1 MTRAEAERIWV
12 RVEDGG
18 LAPRVASPMFGVML
32 SAAMRIDDR
41 GSRNGP
47 AVESSQ
53 MVAGISI
60 IEQGGPVAIDLAN
73 DGDMMPAKYGG
84 HAGCWHGAWE
94 CQPIGRQP

>member
-60 IEQGGPVAIDLAN
+60 IEQGGPVPIDFTD
-73 DGDMMPAKYGG
+73 DGDMMPPEHGG
-84 HAGCWHGAWE
+84 HTR
-94 CQPIGRQP
+94 GRCSARK